1 MGAPGACPNRS
12 SVSGVLYRRP
22 ASRTCTACRG
32 SDALPA
38 MCGSGLREAAPP
50 ARREARGKGPL
61 ANQPQAGPIAL
72 LRCIKPS
79 RSPDRQSLFYAPAA
93 VQAAPGGGARAAP
106 VPHVVP
112 PAIARRIWGWHVWR
126 CSASSMGLTARWP
139 AAPGL
144 SRLFQ
149 RPYTRSQ
156 PTCKHHGAMGALG
169 GRGKAHTE
177 AQEKE
182 PPGGWLSGGLPAASA
197 VLSRPG
203 PAREERGGGRCCRF
217 AVLGGRVGPCLALP
231 PPLERPNR
239 AFAPSP
245 APARAGV
252 PRKSTPQSSLPG
264 A

>member
-1 MGAPGACPNRS
+1 MRCGLRRPLGAPGACPNRS

-79 RSPDRQSLFYAPAA
+79 RSHAPT
-93 VQAAPGGGARAAP
+93 ARACSTPGRLASSAGRRRQGRP
-106 VPHVVP
+106 GPHVVP

-182 PPGGWLSGGLPAASA
+182 PPGVWLRGLWAARGFSG
-197 VLSRPG
+197 V
-203 PAREERGGGRCCRF
+203 EQ
-217 AVLGGRVGPCLALP
+217 
-231 PPLERPNR
+231 
-239 AFAPSP
+239 
-245 APARAGV
+245 ARAC
-252 PRKSTPQSSLPG
+252 L
-264 A
+264 